1 MPKLHVL
8 QDVFPYIQG
17 GDDEVGGYSPAELRP
32 WPEPER
38 APPRPQQLPW
48 PCTDTTTASD
58 REEADVTRVPKS
70 RMRNVWRRSR
80 SSGAMTSWKRISTSA
95 RATLQRGGSTS
106 HRRCRDYGRKRGL
119 FLFADSAAGHA
130 ANRLWRGRR
139 CLYRRSRAMNVTT
152 EAFRN
157 GRFLLL
163 VAEMFCENAADWNP
177 RFSVPLSRCVT
188 FQQDMLLRSIYSNM
202 NALVGVTLFARNTSE
217 QINAKTKRMLQS
229 VARAVEKINN

>member
-95 RATLQRGGSTS
+95 RATLQRGGVARLTS
-106 HRRCRDYGRKRGL
+106 DV
-119 FLFADSAAGHA
+119 
-130 ANRLWRGRR
+130 
-139 CLYRRSRAMNVTT
+139 VTT
-152 EAFRN
+152 EGSA
-157 GRFLLL
+157 GYSYSPTAQL
-163 VAEMFCENAADWNP
+163 DTP
-177 RFSVPLSRCVT
+177 RIDC
-188 FQQDMLLRSIYSNM
+188 D
-202 NALVGVTLFARNTSE
+202 VGGGVYIA
-217 QINAKTKRMLQS
+217 
-229 VARAVEKINN
+229 ARAQ